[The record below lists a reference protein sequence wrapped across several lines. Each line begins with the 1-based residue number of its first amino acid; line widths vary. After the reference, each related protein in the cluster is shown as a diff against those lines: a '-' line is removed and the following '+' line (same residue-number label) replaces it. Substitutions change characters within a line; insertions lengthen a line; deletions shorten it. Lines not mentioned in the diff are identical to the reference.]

1 MTKQG
6 RDVVNFLLNDPSAP
20 TVTYRYRPG
29 PEVRDGAEYLFS
41 RLQAEDVLTGLAPR
55 DFVDRLGTYWG
66 AIDSVHCFRD
76 GNTRTEVTFFHSLA
90 RNAGYD
96 LGAEQLHTRRAEFF
110 AARFH
115 GHATGGYERLTAL
128 LASTVEVPPL
138 PRADTDAGATLGDG
152 AGCGR
157 PSRTPISSNGC
168 TSRPREQGGPG
179 LEL

>member
-128 LASTVEVPPL
+128 LASTVEVRRSHEL
-138 PRADTDAGATLGDG
+138 TTREQRWAMGLLREAEQNADLIQRVHG
-152 AGCGR
+152 
-157 PSRTPISSNGC
+157 
-168 TSRPREQGGPG
+168 RPREQGGPG